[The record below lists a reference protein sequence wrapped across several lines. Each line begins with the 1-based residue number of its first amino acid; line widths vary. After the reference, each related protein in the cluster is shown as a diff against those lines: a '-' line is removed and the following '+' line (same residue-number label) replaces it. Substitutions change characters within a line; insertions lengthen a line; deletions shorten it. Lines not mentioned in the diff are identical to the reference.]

1 MASKRIQ
8 GITIEIDGDV
18 TKLNKAL
25 SEVDKNLSSTNAAL
39 RDVNKLLKLDPK
51 NTELLTQKQGLL
63 KKAIGE
69 TKTRLEEL
77 KKAQGQATD
86 PQDYDVL
93 QREIFETEK
102 KLESLTK
109 EYKNFGT
116 VQGQQI
122 QAAGKKLKEL
132 GDKISGVGQSLTTK
146 LTVPIAAAFTAAGKS
161 ASDYEENLNK
171 IDTAFGGSAESVK
184 KWADSARKNFGLSK
198 VAATQ
203 AASGFGALAKGIGLA
218 EEPAAEVST
227 TLAGLSSDLSSYFNV
242 GTDESAKALEGIF
255 TGESE
260 ALKKFG
266 VVMTETNLEKFA
278 ADHGKVWKEASQSEK
293 VMLRYQYVLEK
304 TKDAQGDYARTSTGT
319 ANSFRT
325 FQATLQ
331 DLATVIG
338 QKLLP
343 IITPLIQKITAWVE
357 KFAEMNPKTAELVV
371 KIGLLLAALGPV
383 LSILG
388 PLVSGFGSIL
398 RIVGKVAGGFGTIT
412 GAISGGGG
420 LITAL
425 GGLVTSFGPYLAIA
439 AAAVV
444 AGVAIYKNWNK
455 IVKAGKAL
463 AKGIGKICKDI
474 GNAISSFAKSAAGKL
489 SNGLKAMGTVAK
501 NTWNGIKTGAT
512 NAWKSITSTVSNA
525 VTGMKTKFSNGFTA
539 VKTTVTNAWK
549 GITTAISSGINN
561 VKTKTTN
568 GFNAIKTSMSTA
580 WTNISTAASKA
591 WSNIKKNVSGAVSGI
606 AKTAGTLR
614 TSLST
619 AMSNAGRAM
628 VSAFSNAKTTM
639 QTAFVNLRNNASNAL
654 SSIKTAA
661 TNAFSAIKSKYSGSF
676 GSVIES
682 IRSKF
687 AGIGQ
692 SIVGPFTKAW
702 NTIKQFPSKLR
713 SLFSGVHISL
723 PKIKMPHFTVTWK
736 QIGNLFRIPKI
747 SVQWYRKAYENA
759 VMFNR
764 PTVLQTPY
772 GAKGFGDG
780 PGGEVVL
787 GMDKLKQLVGAA
799 GDTNVVINVTAPQ
812 GMNVNQ
818 LADAIQ
824 RRLANVQQQK
834 AYSMT

>member
-25 SEVDKNLSSTNAAL
+25 SEVDKNLSSTNTAL

-51 NTELLTQKQGLL
+51 NTQLLTQKQKLL
-63 KKAIGE
+63 KEAIGG

-77 KKAQGQATD
+77 KKAQSQATN
-86 PQDYDVL
+86 PKDYDLL
-93 QREIFETEK
+93 QREITETEQ
-102 KLESLTK
+102 KLKGLEK

-116 VQGQQI
+116 VQGQQL
-122 QAAGKKLKEL
+122 QAAGESLKKL
-132 GDKISGVGQSLTTK
+132 GNKISDVGKSLTTK
-146 LTVPIAAAFTAAGKS
+146 LTLPIAGAFTAAGKY

-171 IDTAFGGSAESVK
+171 IDTAFGSSSKKVK
-184 KWADSARKNFGLSK
+184 DWADNARKNFGLSK
-198 VAATQ
+198 VAATE
-203 AASGFGALAKGIGLA
+203 AAAGFGALAKGIGLA
-218 EEPAAEVST
+218 EEPAADVST

-242 GTDESAKALEGIF
+242 GTDVSAKALEGIF

-266 VVMTETNLEKFA
+266 VVMTQTNLEKFA
-278 ADHGKVWKEASQSEK
+278 ADHGKVYKEASEAEK
-293 VMLRYQYVLEK
+293 VMIRYQYVLEK
-304 TKDAQGDYARTSTGT
+304 TKDAQGDYSRTSTGT

-343 IITPLIQKITAWVE
+343 IITPLIQKITVWLD
-357 KFAEMNPKTAELVV
+357 KFTQMNPKTAELVV

-383 LSILG
+383 LSVLG
-388 PLVSGFGSIL
+388 PIISGFGSIL
-398 RIVGKVAGGFGTIT
+398 KVAGKLVGGFGSIS

-420 LITAL
+420 LIAAF
-425 GGLVTSFGPYLAIA
+425 GGLVTSIGPYLAA

-444 AGVAIYKNWNK
+444 AIGVAVYKNWDT
-455 IVKAGKAL
+455 IVKWGKKL
-463 AKGIGKICKDI
+463 AKSIKTICKDI
-474 GNAISSFAKSAAGKL
+474 GNAIASFAKTAGGKL
-489 SNGLKAMGTVAK
+489 ASSLKAMGTA
-501 NTWNGIKTGAT
+501 AS
-512 NAWKSITSTVSNA
+512 NAWKTIKAGAVNSWKAITATVSNA
-525 VTGMKTKFSNGFTA
+525 ITGVRTKVSNGFNA
-539 VKTTVTNAWK
+539 VKTTASNAWN
-549 GITTAISSGINN
+549 AVS
-561 VKTKTTN
+561 TKAS
-568 GFNAIKTSMSTA
+568 NAWA
-580 WTNISTAASKA
+580 G
-591 WSNIKKNVSGAVSGI
+591 IKKTVSGAVKSI
-606 AKTAGTLR
+606 STTAGTLKNNLSNAMR
-614 TSLST
+614 TAGT
-619 AMSNAGRAM
+619 AMT
-628 VSAFSNAKTTM
+628 SAFKNAKTAM
-639 QTAFVNLRNNASNAL
+639 LTAFQNLKTGASKAL
-654 SSIKTAA
+654 GAIKIAA
-661 TNAFSAIKSKYSGSF
+661 VNAFNAVKQKYSGSF
-676 GSVIES
+676 GSVLSDIKT
-682 IRSKF
+682 KF
-687 AGIGQ
+687 SNIGR
-692 SIVGPFTKAW
+692 SIVTPFQNAW

-723 PKIKMPHFTVTWK
+723 PKIKTPHFTVTWR
-736 QIGNLFRIPKI
+736 NLFAGFKVPKI

>member
-25 SEVDKNLSSTNAAL
+25 SEVDKNLSSTNTAL

-51 NTELLTQKQGLL
+51 NTQLLTQKQKLL
-63 KKAIGE
+63 KEAIGS
-69 TKTRLEEL
+69 TKARLEEL
-77 KKAQGQATD
+77 KKAQEQATN
-86 PQDYDVL
+86 PKDYDLL
-93 QREIFETEK
+93 QREITETEQ
-102 KLESLTK
+102 KLEGLEK

-116 VQGQQI
+116 VQGQQL
-122 QAAGKKLKEL
+122 QAAGESLKKL
-132 GDKISGVGQSLTTK
+132 GNKISDVGKSLTTK
-146 LTVPIAAAFTAAGKS
+146 LTLPIAGAFTAAGKY

-171 IDTAFGGSAESVK
+171 IDTAFGSSSKKVK
-184 KWADSARKNFGLSK
+184 DWADNARKNFGLSK
-198 VAATQ
+198 VAATK
-203 AASGFGALAKGIGLA
+203 AAAGFGALAKGIGLA
-218 EEPAAEVST
+218 EEPAADVST

-242 GTDESAKALEGIF
+242 GTDVSAKALEGIF

-266 VVMTETNLEKFA
+266 VVMTQTNLEKFA
-278 ADHGKVWKEASQSEK
+278 ADHGKVYKEASEAEK
-293 VMLRYQYVLEK
+293 VMIRYQYVLEK
-304 TKDAQGDYARTSTGT
+304 TKDAQGDYSRTSTGT

-343 IITPLIQKITAWVE
+343 IITPLIQKITVWLD
-357 KFAEMNPKTAELVV
+357 KFTQMNPKTAELVV

-383 LSILG
+383 LSVLG
-388 PLVSGFGSIL
+388 PIISGFGSIL
-398 RIVGKVAGGFGTIT
+398 KVAGKLVGGFGSIS

-420 LITAL
+420 LIAAF
-425 GGLVTSFGPYLAIA
+425 GGLVTSIGPYLAA

-444 AGVAIYKNWNK
+444 AIGVAVYKNWDT
-455 IVKAGKAL
+455 IVKWGKKL
-463 AKGIGKICKDI
+463 AKSIKTICKDI
-474 GNAISSFAKSAAGKL
+474 GNAIASFAKTAGGKL
-489 SNGLKAMGTVAK
+489 ASGLKAMGTA
-501 NTWNGIKTGAT
+501 AS
-512 NAWKSITSTVSNA
+512 NAWKTIRAGAVNAWKTITTTVANGI
-525 VTGMKTKFSNGFTA
+525 TGVKTKVSNGFTA
-539 VKTTVTNAWK
+539 VKATFSSAWQSIAKTTTTAIANIKTKVSAGFNAVKQAASGAWK
-549 GITTAISSGINN
+549 GIATVASNAWNGVKKTVSSA
-561 VKTKTTN
+561 VN
-568 GFNAIKTSMSTA
+568 G
-580 WTNISTAASKA
+580 IST
-591 WSNIKKNVSGAVSGI
+591 
-606 AKTAGTLR
+606 TAGTLR
-614 TSLST
+614 NKLAN
-619 AMSNAGRAM
+619 AMRSAGTAM
-628 VSAFSNAKTTM
+628 VSAFANAKTAM
-639 QTAFVNLRNNASNAL
+639 QTAFANLRNNASSAL
-654 SSIKTAA
+654 NSLETAA

-723 PKIKMPHFTVTWK
+723 PKIKMPHFTVTWRNL
-736 QIGNLFRIPKI
+736 IGGIKLPKI
-747 SVQWYRKAYENA
+747 SVQWYKKAYENA
-759 VMFNR
+759 VMFTK

-780 PGGEVVL
+780 NGGEVVL

-799 GDTNVVINVTAPQ
+799 GDTNVVINVQASP

>member
-25 SEVDKNLSSTNAAL
+25 SEVDKNLSSTNTAL

-51 NTELLTQKQGLL
+51 NTQLLTQKQKLL
-63 KKAIGE
+63 KEAIGS

-77 KKAQGQATD
+77 KKAQEQATN
-86 PQDYDVL
+86 PKDYDLL
-93 QREIFETEK
+93 QREITETEQ
-102 KLESLTK
+102 KLEGLEK

-116 VQGQQI
+116 VQGQQL
-122 QAAGKKLKEL
+122 QAAGESLKKL
-132 GDKISGVGQSLTTK
+132 GNKISDVGKSLTTK
-146 LTVPIAAAFTAAGKS
+146 LTLPIAGAFTAAGKY

-171 IDTAFGGSAESVK
+171 IDTAFGSSSKKVK
-184 KWADSARKNFGLSK
+184 DWADNARKNFGLSK
-198 VAATQ
+198 VAATE
-203 AASGFGALAKGIGLA
+203 AAAGFGALAKGIGLA
-218 EEPAAEVST
+218 EEPAADVST

-242 GTDESAKALEGIF
+242 GTDVSAKALEGIF

-266 VVMTETNLEKFA
+266 VVMTQTNLEKFA
-278 ADHGKVWKEASQSEK
+278 ADHGKVYKEASEAEK
-293 VMLRYQYVLEK
+293 VMIRYQYVLEK
-304 TKDAQGDYARTSTGT
+304 TKDAQGDYSRTSTGT

-343 IITPLIQKITAWVE
+343 IITPLIQKITVWLD
-357 KFAEMNPKTAELVV
+357 KFTQMNPKTAELVV

-383 LSILG
+383 LSVLG
-388 PLVSGFGSIL
+388 PIISGFGSIL
-398 RIVGKVAGGFGTIT
+398 KVAGKLVGGFGSIS

-420 LITAL
+420 LIAAF
-425 GGLVTSFGPYLAIA
+425 GGLVTSIGPYLAA

-444 AGVAIYKNWNK
+444 AIGVAVYKNWDT
-455 IVKAGKAL
+455 IVKWGKKL
-463 AKGIGKICKDI
+463 AKSIKTICKDI
-474 GNAISSFAKSAAGKL
+474 GNAIASFAKTAGGKL
-489 SNGLKAMGTVAK
+489 ASGLKAMGTA
-501 NTWNGIKTGAT
+501 AS
-512 NAWKSITSTVSNA
+512 NAWKTIKAGAVNSWKAITTTVSNA
-525 VTGMKTKFSNGFTA
+525 ITGVRTKVSNGFNA
-539 VKTTVTNAWK
+539 VKTTASNAW
-549 GITTAISSGINN
+549 TAVS
-561 VKTKTTN
+561 TKASN
-568 GFNAIKTSMSTA
+568 A
-580 WTNISTAASKA
+580 WTG
-591 WSNIKKNVSGAVSGI
+591 IKKTVSGAVKSI
-606 AKTAGTLR
+606 STTAGTLKNN
-614 TSLST
+614 L
-619 AMSNAGRAM
+619 SNAMRTAGSAM
-628 VSAFSNAKTTM
+628 TSAFSNAKATM
-639 QTAFVNLRNNASNAL
+639 IRAFTDLKSKAGTAL
-654 SSIKTAA
+654 SSIRTAA
-661 TNAFSAIKSKYSGSF
+661 VNAFNAVKQKYSGSF
-676 GSVIES
+676 GSVLSDIKT
-682 IRSKF
+682 KF
-687 AGIGQ
+687 SNIGR
-692 SIVGPFTKAW
+692 SIVTPFQNAW

-723 PKIKMPHFTVTWK
+723 PKIKLPHLTVTWR
-736 QIGNLFRIPKI
+736 QVGNLFKIPSI
-747 SVQWYRKAYENA
+747 RVQWYKKAYDNA
-759 VMFNR
+759 VMFSK

-780 PGGEVVL
+780 NGGEIVL

-799 GDTNVVINVTAPQ
+799 GDTNVVINVQASP